1 MSRPMIVSF
10 PDASQ
15 RDAAPLDTASSDS
28 QSASLVGGKGLSL
41 IHMTELGLPVPSGS
55 VLTTEFFAPW
65 IEIIQSSE
73 SWKALMKATEEQRA
87 GLCSELKELCA
98 DLPLSNPQQ
107 EVLDGWREGLSTELR
122 EGLFAVRSSSPEEDL
137 DAASFAGGYE
147 TCLGIGLDG
156 LESALRRVFAS
167 CWDERVLV
175 YKREKGFDPFSVRFA
190 AIIQRQIASDVAGV
204 GFSLNPLTND
214 YDEALIEANWGLG
227 ESVVSGAA
235 SPDRWVVDK
244 VDLKVVDQ
252 ELGSKKTSIWLE
264 REGGT
269 SEKQTHRSDE
279 PCLDD
284 ETVKELTELIQRVEV
299 AYGRPMDIEWAAA
312 DGRLFLLQARPI
324 TTYVPL
330 PPEMQTRPGEPRR
343 LYADGALSKGMTT
356 NEPLSVIE
364 LDWGK
369 KFLHPFLH
377 RLVGME
383 GTPED
388 NIVFFAGARLYLNLS
403 HMLCLA
409 SPEDLAKGSRA
420 NDQLMADIQA
430 GIDADRYRSAER
442 PHWMRLR
449 NLGPFLGLLWQWKG
463 IVWNSLRP
471 FWAKDKAHADYLRQV
486 AEYEQYFKEEVDLN
500 QSLTE
505 LQESASRTML
515 DYVFG
520 VACPALTAGLSALA
534 LVDRLGKKKPELR
547 KLTDRL
553 QVGFDGNVVVEMGIA
568 QYRLAHLLPPSEFED
583 LSQLEIKL
591 QDRSLPSAFLEAWDR
606 FVELYGWR
614 GPSEMDQ
621 ANPRYA
627 DDPMLALRQMS
638 YMVGSDFDPEATH
651 QHNMESRR
659 QAFKELMDRSGW
671 FRRWWL
677 GKAHALIERFA
688 GARDTP
694 KHHLVLFGYTLR
706 RRMLIEGDLLV
717 AGGRLDRRE
726 HVFDL
731 THEDL
736 RDAAADPSLDLRRIR
751 AENTRF
757 INQLKA
763 QVKLFPQVID
773 SRGRILR
780 PPAKEHQPG
789 EMPGTGVSPG
799 VARGPVK
806 VLHRPDEKPI
816 EPGDILVAYTTD
828 PGWTP
833 LFVNAAAVVLEVGGV
848 LQHGAVVAREYGKP
862 CVVGIDRVVSRL
874 RDGQVVEVDGNT
886 GVLRLLDG

>member
-10 PDASQ
+10 PGSA
-15 RDAAPLDTASSDS
+15 LSDS
-28 QSASLVGGKGLSL
+28 STPDPSWIGGKGLSL
-41 IHMTELGLPVPSGS
+41 LRMTELGLPVPAGA
-55 VLTTEFFAPW
+55 VLSAGFFAPW
-65 IEIIQSSE
+65 VEHIQSSE
-73 SWKALMKATEEQRA
+73 PWHRLRQPQAEQTPEQERELCSQLKDLCA
-87 GLCSELKELCA
+87 GLPWTE
-98 DLPLSNPQQ
+98 QQ
-107 EVLDGWREGLSTELR
+107 REALDGWRESLSTELK
-122 EGLFAVRSSSPEEDL
+122 EGLFAVRSSSPDEDL

-147 TCLGIGLDG
+147 TCLGIDLEG
-156 LESALRRVFAS
+156 LESALRQVFAS
-167 CWDERVLV
+167 CLDERVLV

-190 AIIQRQIASDVAGV
+190 AVIQRQIAADVAGV

-227 ESVVSGAA
+227 ESVVSGAV

-244 VDLKVVDQ
+244 VALELVDR

-264 REGGT
+264 PEGGT
-269 SEKQTHRSDE
+269 SEKHGHRSDE
-279 PCLDD
+279 SCLGDAL
-284 ETVKELTELIQRVEV
+284 VLELTELIQRVEV
-299 AYGRPMDIEWAAA
+299 AYGRPVDIEWAAA
-312 DGRLFLLQARPI
+312 DDRLFLLQARPI

-330 PPEMQTRPGEPRR
+330 APEMQTEPGARRR

-356 NEPLSVIE
+356 NEPLSVME

-377 RLVGME
+377 RLCGMQ
-383 GTPED
+383 GTPSD
-388 NIVFFAGARLYLNLS
+388 NLVFFAGARLYLNLS
-403 HMLCLA
+403 HMLRHS
-409 SPEDLAKGSRA
+409 SPENLAKGNRA
-420 NDQLMADIQA
+420 NDQLMADILV

-442 PHWMRLR
+442 PQWFRLR
-449 NLGPFLGLLWQWKG
+449 NIGPLLSLGSQHKG
-463 IVWNSLRP
+463 MVWNSLRP
-471 FWAKDKAHADYLRQV
+471 FWATEKAHADYLR
-486 AEYEQYFKEEVDLN
+486 EITKYEQYFKEEVDL
-500 QSLTE
+500 SLPLAE
-505 LQESASRTML
+505 LQETASRKMMN
-515 DYVFG
+515 YVFG
-520 VACPALTAGLSALA
+520 VACPALSAGLLALA
-534 LVDRLGKKKPELR
+534 LVDRLGRKKPELR
-547 KLTDRL
+547 ELTDRL

-568 QYRLAHLLPPSEFED
+568 QYRLAQMLPPSEFED
-583 LSQLEIKL
+583 LSRLERKI
-591 QDRSLPSAFLEAWDR
+591 QDRSLPPDFLDAWDR
-606 FVELYGWR
+606 FIELYGWR

-621 ANPRYA
+621 ASPRYA
-627 DDPMLALRQMS
+627 DAPMLALRQMS
-638 YMVGSDFDPEATH
+638 YMAGSDFDPEATH
-651 QHNMESRR
+651 RHNMESRR
-659 QAFKELMDRSGW
+659 QAFEELVGRSGW

-706 RRMLIEGDLLV
+706 RRVLIEGNRLV
-717 AGGRLDRRE
+717 AEGRLDRPE

-736 RDAAADPSLDLRRIR
+736 RDAEADPSLDLRRIR
-751 AENTRF
+751 ADNTRF
-757 INQLKA
+757 IDQLKA

-780 PPAKEHQPG
+780 PPAKAHQPG
-789 EMPGTGVSPG
+789 EMPGTAVSRG

-874 RDGQVVEVDGNT
+874 RDGQIVEVDGNS
-886 GVLRLLDG
+886 GVLRLLDE